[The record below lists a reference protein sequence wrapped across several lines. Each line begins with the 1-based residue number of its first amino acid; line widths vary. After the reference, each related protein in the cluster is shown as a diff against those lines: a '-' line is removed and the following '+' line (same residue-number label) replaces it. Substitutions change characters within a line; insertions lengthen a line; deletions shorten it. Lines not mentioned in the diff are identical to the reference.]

1 MPKLGNNLD
10 FNKNEA
16 QNITLHKLA
25 AAPSNPIN
33 GQMYY
38 NTVDK
43 KAYIYDGS
51 NWVDMTSQGKIYS
64 GTAPIVV
71 DNSKGTVSITTA
83 TKTASGAMSSTD
95 KTNLDGL
102 MDGTKKAKKAE
113 NADSADKVKNA
124 LTIKG
129 KANNIENSIGFDGS
143 EAKTIEFADGAFT
156 CTKNNS
162 ILNVSMPTLL
172 TDVGTDYKHKV
183 KLDNYGRVIG
193 YSNEVDIATTEKLGS
208 VKVGE
213 RLSITADGK
222 ISANLQSSN
231 DYTTAE
237 KNKLAGIE
245 DGAQKNPEHLPQ
257 TAGDII
263 SNASFATKNKVS
275 HYGDIFTGS
284 VEINAQSSEVIIDD
298 KATYDKIYNLSLQG
312 ARIYLYNSSGAFD
325 SANWTNTGENAVI
338 KITNFTTLSIGK
350 ENSADGVHYNIK
362 VSNGESTSGRVY
374 AISSTAFD
382 TADDS
387 YDYYYINDDN
397 IKTTSDVVI
406 QIPSDKD
413 CLFWGMGVN
422 YHTAVVRVYPKGS
435 NVSNTDVYYKV
446 KQTSGEGQCIIVH
459 DNGLPLRV
467 SGITAGDNI
476 SLEKTETS
484 VKISATVPNV
494 DNFLTSD
501 NIKAGNGIE
510 ITKSGK
516 DNTISAKPS
525 KLQFI
530 RAAYS
535 AAESSATAP
544 RAIFIVNDS
553 TTINT
558 QQFCVITLIAD
569 DINSIDAQST
579 VYVKINNELYG
590 LSTYKSATLAGSTCV
605 IDDLKTVKTPPR
617 GGTKNGVWEFIGV
630 LGKYTNPLVYQE
642 GNDNATIT
650 NVGDISIYP
659 TVVNLDDIS
668 INGYYYYDV
677 YHDYAEDNK
686 LDLNTLTNEGYYILS
701 GWDYNKVANYPT
713 DMSTQS
719 GMTGN
724 AWTVCVLEATSN
736 GSQKLLYRKYNNTIS
751 GGSIVCKTITEHAW
765 YRGRIESTF
774 TNWIYHKEEIKPSD
788 DIERTKGYHYI
799 NLEGYSEENK
809 FDFHNYFYSLL
820 ATVQNAEE
828 QFGNYVL
835 YYVYPNKTIN
845 APPATIYP
853 GQMLYATWSLNNMAT
868 QDASG
873 NYTDGAYVLKVKVG
887 DEWYSCGIINWDDND
902 GPVWSNWVRVLPTKA
917 DIGLGNVTNDA
928 QVKRSEMGVANGVA
942 TLDSNAKI
950 KTSQLP
956 DYLLGQLLYG
966 GTVTTGVVATLTDN
980 AKKRLG
986 TNNATITLTNDTSAI
1001 TGYKAN
1007 EGIFYI
1013 AQANFTF
1020 AGISYLIGDW
1030 VISNGAGWTKVD
1042 NTDSVTSVNGKIGTV
1057 VLSAGDVGAL
1067 PSNTTYVSSVAQGSE
1082 NGTIAVSVRGGAATN
1097 VKVKGLGTAAYKT
1110 TGKDTGNVPVIGGN
1124 LGQTANVPIVTNTSG
1139 ELVAH
1144 SSGALGA
1151 AAFKGVDT
1159 TPTANSNNLIT
1170 SGGVKTAI
1178 DAIPKGSVTSVG
1190 LTMPTGF
1197 KVTGSP
1203 ITTAGT
1209 LAVSLSDGYS
1219 LMRKKVF
1226 DITTSTAVDTGTA
1239 ATYTL
1244 THNLGTKDVSVTVR
1258 ETTSGEVVLTD
1269 MVASTD
1275 NAVKI
1280 IFSAKPIINYRVVII

>member
-51 NWVDMTSQGKIYS
+51 KWVDMTSQGKIYN

-71 DNSKGTVSITTA
+71 DNSNGTVSITIA
-83 TKTASGAMSSTD
+83 TKTASGAMSSID

-102 MDGTKKAKKAE
+102 IDGTKKAKKAE

-124 LTIKG
+124 LTLKG
-129 KANNIENSIGFDGS
+129 KANNIENSIDYDGS
-143 EAKTIEFADGAFT
+143 GAKTIEFADGAFT

-162 ILNVSMPTLL
+162 TLNVSMPTLL

-183 KLDNYGRVIG
+183 KLDSYGRVIG

-382 TADDS
+382 TADVY
-387 YDYYYINDDN
+387 YDYYYIEDNN

-406 QIPSDKD
+406 QIPSNED

-422 YHTAVVRVYPKGS
+422 YHTAVVRVYPKDS
-435 NVSNTDVYYKV
+435 NVSNTEVYYKV
-446 KQTSGEGQCIIVH
+446 KQTSGEGQCIVVH
-459 DNGLPLRV
+459 DNGIPLRA
-467 SGITAGDNI
+467 SSITAGNNI
-476 SLEKTETS
+476 SLEKTPTS

-544 RAIFIVNDS
+544 RAIFIVNDL

-558 QQFCVITLIAD
+558 QQFCVITLTAD
-569 DINSIDAQST
+569 DINSIDAQSE

-590 LSTYKSATLAGSTCV
+590 ISTYKSATVAGSTCV

-617 GGTKNGVWEFIGV
+617 RPDKNGVWEFIGEIGRWSTPIV
-630 LGKYTNPLVYQE
+630 FKD
-642 GNDNATIT
+642 GNDNVTIT
-650 NVGDISIYP
+650 EVGDIDIYP

-668 INGYYYYDV
+668 KNGYYYYDV
-677 YHDYAEDNK
+677 DGDYTKDNK
-686 LDLNTLTNEGYYILS
+686 LDLNTLTNPGYYVLDQ
-701 GWDYNKVANYPT
+701 WTEQKAANYP
-713 DMSTQS
+713 D
-719 GMTGN
+719 GMPSVAG
-724 AWTVCVLEATSN
+724 WMVCLLEVTSN
-736 GSQKLLYRKYNNTIS
+736 GSQKLLYRRYNNTLFGS
-751 GGSIVCKTITEHAW
+751 SIVCDSITEHAW
-765 YRGRIESTF
+765 YRSRVESTF
-774 TNWIYHKEEIKPSD
+774 LKWIYHKEEIKPSD

-809 FDFHNYFYSLL
+809 FDFHNYFHSLL
-820 ATVQNAEE
+820 GTTSVEE
-828 QFGNYVL
+828 EAFGNYVL
-835 YYVYPNKTIN
+835 YDVYPNNTIN

-853 GQMLYATWSLNNMAT
+853 GQMLYATWSVNNVNT
-868 QDASG
+868 EDASG

-887 DEWYSCGIINWDDND
+887 DEWYSCGIINYDDN
-902 GPVWSNWVRVLPTKA
+902 GPIWSNWVKVLPTKA

-986 TNNATITLTNDTSAI
+986 TNSVTITLTNDTSAI

-1057 VLSAGDVGAL
+1057 VLSAVDVGAL

-1082 NGTIAVSVRGGAATN
+1082 NGTIAVSVKGGTATN

-1110 TGKDTGNVPVIGGN
+1110 TGKDVGNVPVIGKN
-1124 LGQTANVPIVTNTSG
+1124 LGQTANVPVVTNTSG

-1226 DITTSTAVDTGTA
+1226 DITTSTAVDTGTT

-1244 THNLGTKDVSVTVR
+1244 THNLGTKDVCVTVR
-1258 ETTSGEVVLTD
+1258 ETTSGEIVLTD
-1269 MVASTD
+1269 IVAATD
-1275 NAVKI
+1275 NAIKI
-1280 IFSAKPIINYRVVII
+1280 IFSAKPTINYRVVII

>member
-51 NWVDMTSQGKIYS
+51 NWIDMTSQGKIYS

-71 DNSKGTVSITTA
+71 DNSKSTVSITTA

-102 MDGTKKAKKAE
+102 IDGTKKAKKAE

-124 LTIKG
+124 LTLKG
-129 KANNIENSIGFDGS
+129 KANNIENSIDYDGS
-143 EAKTIEFADGAFT
+143 GAKTIEFADGAFT

-162 ILNVSMPTLL
+162 TLNVSMPTLL

-183 KLDNYGRVIG
+183 KLDSYGRVIG

-406 QIPSDKD
+406 QIPSAKD
-413 CLFWGMGVN
+413 CLFWGICVN

-467 SGITAGDNI
+467 SGITAGNNI

-494 DNFLTSD
+494 DNFITSD

-516 DNTISAKPS
+516 DSTISATPS

-530 RAAYS
+530 MAGYS
-535 AAESSATAP
+535 EAESSTTAP
-544 RAIFIVNDS
+544 RAVFVVNGT
-553 TTINT
+553 TTINSS
-558 QQFCVITLIAD
+558 QLCVIRLGAD
-569 DINSIDAQST
+569 DINSINAQSK

-590 LSTYKSATLAGSTCV
+590 ISTYKSALVSNPCV
-605 IDDLKTVKTPPR
+605 IDDLKNVKSPPL
-617 GGTKNGVWEFIGV
+617 GGGKYGCWEFIGV
-630 LGKYTNPLVYQE
+630 IGIYSTPSVYQE
-642 GNDNATIT
+642 DGATIT
-650 NVGDISIYP
+650 KVGNITIYP
-659 TVVNLDDIS
+659 TVVNLDDIR

-677 YHDYAEDNK
+677 DDYTEDNK
-686 LDLNTLTNEGYYILS
+686 LDLNTLTNPGYYVLDQ
-701 GWDYNKVANYPT
+701 WNEQKAANYP
-713 DMSTQS
+713 D
-719 GMTGN
+719 GMPGV
-724 AWTVCVLEATSN
+724 AGWMVCLLEVTKN
-736 GSQKLLYRKYNNTIS
+736 GSQKLLYRVYNNTLS
-751 GGSIVCKTITEHAW
+751 GGSIVCKSITEHAW
-765 YRGRIESTF
+765 YRSRVESTF
-774 TNWIYHKEEIKPSD
+774 LNWIYHKEEIKPSD

-820 ATVQNAEE
+820 ATVQNYEE

-835 YYVYPNKTIN
+835 YFVYPDKTTN

-853 GQMLYATWSLNNMAT
+853 GQMLYATWSVNNVNT

-902 GPVWSNWVRVLPTKA
+902 GPIWSNWVKVLPTKA

-986 TNNATITLTNDTSAI
+986 TNNVTITLTNDTSAI

-1082 NGTIAVSVRGGAATN
+1082 NGTIAVSVKGGTAAN

-1110 TGKDTGNVPVIGGN
+1110 TGKDVGNVPVIGKN
-1124 LGQTANVPIVTNTSG
+1124 LGQTANVPVVTNTSG

-1144 SSGALGA
+1144 SNGALGA

-1226 DITTSTAVDTGTA
+1226 DITTSTAVDTGTT

-1244 THNLGTKDVSVTVR
+1244 AHNLGTKDVCVTVR
-1258 ETTSGEVVLTD
+1258 ETTSGEIVLTD
-1269 MVASTD
+1269 IVAATD
-1275 NAVKI
+1275 NAIKI
-1280 IFSAKPIINYRVVII
+1280 IFSAKPTINYRVVII

>member
-51 NWVDMTSQGKIYS
+51 KWVDMTSQGKIYN

-71 DNSKGTVSITTA
+71 DNSNGTVSITIA

-102 MDGTKKAKKAE
+102 IDGTKKAKKAE

-124 LTIKG
+124 LTLKG
-129 KANNIENSIGFDGS
+129 KANNIENSIDYDGS
-143 EAKTIEFADGAFT
+143 GAKTIEFADGAFT

-162 ILNVSMPTLL
+162 TLNVSMPTLL

-183 KLDNYGRVIG
+183 KLDSYGRVIG

-284 VEINAQSSEVIIDD
+284 VEINAQSSKVIIDD

-312 ARIYLYNSSGAFD
+312 TDIYLGYSNGTLNGS
-325 SANWTNTGENAVI
+325 NWTSTGENATVKIGTYWTLAI
-338 KITNFTTLSIGK
+338 KK
-350 ENSADGVHYNIK
+350 ENSSDGIHYNIT
-362 VSNGESTSGRVY
+362 VSNYSNTDATVY
-374 AISSTAFD
+374 AVSSTAFPASD
-382 TADDS
+382 VY
-387 YDYYYINDDN
+387 YDYYYIEDNN

-406 QIPSDKD
+406 QIPSAKD
-413 CLFWGMGVN
+413 CLFWGMCVN
-422 YHTAVVRVYPKGS
+422 YHTAVVSVYPKGS

-484 VKISATVPNV
+484 VKISAAVPSV

-501 NIKAGNGIE
+501 NIKAGDGVE

-516 DNTISAKPS
+516 DNTISANPS

-530 RAAYS
+530 SAAYS
-535 AAESSATAP
+535 ATESSTTAP
-544 RAIFIVNDS
+544 RAVFVVNDT

-558 QQFCVITLIAD
+558 QQLCVITLSAD
-569 DINSIDAQST
+569 DINSIDAQSK

-590 LSTYKSATLAGSTCV
+590 ISTYKSATLAGSTCV

-617 GGTKNGVWEFIGV
+617 RPDKNGVWEFIGEI
-630 LGKYTNPLVYQE
+630 GRWSTPIVYKE
-642 GNDNATIT
+642 NDTTIT
-650 NVGDISIYP
+650 EVGDIDIYP

-677 YHDYAEDNK
+677 YFDYTEDNK

-736 GSQKLLYRKYNNTIS
+736 GSQKLLYRKYNNTIL

-765 YRGRIESTF
+765 YRGRIESIF

-799 NLEGYSEENK
+799 NLGGYSEENK

-820 ATVQNAEE
+820 ATVQNYEE

-835 YYVYPNKTIN
+835 YYVDPDKTIN

-853 GQMLYATWSLNNMAT
+853 VQILYATWSVNNVNT

-1057 VLSAGDVGAL
+1057 VLSAVDVGAL

-1082 NGTIAVSVRGGAATN
+1082 NGTIAVSVKGGTATN

-1110 TGKDTGNVPVIGGN
+1110 TGKDVGNVPVIGKN
-1124 LGQTANVPIVTNTSG
+1124 LGQTANVPVVTNTSG

-1226 DITTSTAVDTGTA
+1226 DITTSTAADTGTT

-1244 THNLGTKDVSVTVR
+1244 AHNLGTKDVCVTVR
-1258 ETTSGEVVLTD
+1258 ETTSGEIVLTD
-1269 MVASTD
+1269 IVAATD
-1275 NAVKI
+1275 NAIKI
-1280 IFSAKPIINYRVVII
+1280 IFSAKPTINYRVVII

>member
-1 MPKLGNNLD
+1 M
-10 FNKNEA
+10 
-16 QNITLHKLA
+16 
-25 AAPSNPIN
+25 
-33 GQMYY
+33 
-38 NTVDK
+38 
-43 KAYIYDGS
+43 
-51 NWVDMTSQGKIYS
+51 
-64 GTAPIVV
+64 
-71 DNSKGTVSITTA
+71 
-83 TKTASGAMSSTD
+83 
-95 KTNLDGL
+95 
-102 MDGTKKAKKAE
+102 
-113 NADSADKVKNA
+113 
-124 LTIKG
+124 
-129 KANNIENSIGFDGS
+129 
-143 EAKTIEFADGAFT
+143 
-156 CTKNNS
+156 
-162 ILNVSMPTLL
+162 
-172 TDVGTDYKHKV
+172 
-183 KLDNYGRVIG
+183 
-193 YSNEVDIATTEKLGS
+193 
-208 VKVGE
+208 
-213 RLSITADGK
+213 
-222 ISANLQSSN
+222 
-231 DYTTAE
+231 
-237 KNKLAGIE
+237 
-245 DGAQKNPEHLPQ
+245 
-257 TAGDII
+257 
-263 SNASFATKNKVS
+263 
-275 HYGDIFTGS
+275 
-284 VEINAQSSEVIIDD
+284 
-298 KATYDKIYNLSLQG
+298 QG

-382 TADDS
+382 TADVY
-387 YDYYYINDDN
+387 YDYYYIEDNN

-406 QIPSDKD
+406 QIPSAKD
-413 CLFWGMGVN
+413 CLFWGMCVN
-422 YHTAVVRVYPKGS
+422 YHTAVVSVYPKGS

-494 DNFLTSD
+494 DNFITSD

-510 ITKSGK
+510 ITKNGK
-516 DNTISAKPS
+516 DSTISAKPS

-544 RAIFIVNDS
+544 RAIFIVNDL

-558 QQFCVITLIAD
+558 QQFCVITLTAD
-569 DINSIDAQST
+569 DINSIDAQSE
-579 VYVKINNELYG
+579 VYVKINNELYEI
-590 LSTYKSATLAGSTCV
+590 STYKSATVVGSTCV

-617 GGTKNGVWEFIGV
+617 GGQKNGVWEFTGV
-630 LGKYTNPLVYQE
+630 ISKYSTPIISKD

-650 NVGDISIYP
+650 KVGNISIYP

-677 YHDYAEDNK
+677 NGDYTEDNK
-686 LDLNTLTNEGYYILS
+686 LDLNTLTNKGYYVLDN
-701 GWDYNKVANYPT
+701 WTEQKAANYP
-713 DMSTQS
+713 D
-719 GMTGN
+719 GMPVVAG
-724 AWTVCVLEATSN
+724 WMVCLLEVTSN
-736 GSQKLLYRKYNNTIS
+736 GSQKLLYRRYNNTLFGS
-751 GGSIVCKTITEHAW
+751 SIVCESITEHAW
-765 YRGRIESTF
+765 YRSRVESTF
-774 TNWIYHKEEIKPSD
+774 LKWIYHKEEIKPSD

-820 ATVQNAEE
+820 ETVQNGEE

-835 YYVYPNKTIN
+835 YYVYPNNTIN
-845 APPATIYP
+845 APPATIYQ
-853 GQMLYATWSLNNMAT
+853 GQILYATWSVNNVNT
-868 QDASG
+868 EDASG

-887 DEWYSCGIINWDDND
+887 DEWYSCGIIKWDDN
-902 GPVWSNWVRVLPTKA
+902 GPIWSNWVKVLPTKA

-986 TNNATITLTNDTSAI
+986 TNSVTITLTNDTSAI

-1057 VLSAGDVGAL
+1057 VLSAVDVGAL

-1082 NGTIAVSVRGGAATN
+1082 NGTIAVSVKGGTATN

-1110 TGKDTGNVPVIGGN
+1110 TGKDVGNVPVIGKN
-1124 LGQTANVPIVTNTSG
+1124 LGQTANVPVVTNTSG

-1226 DITTSTAVDTGTA
+1226 DITTSTAADTGTT

-1244 THNLGTKDVSVTVR
+1244 AHNLGTKDVCVTVR
-1258 ETTSGEVVLTD
+1258 ETTSGEIVLTD
-1269 MVASTD
+1269 IVAATD
-1275 NAVKI
+1275 NAIKI
-1280 IFSAKPIINYRVVII
+1280 IFSAKPTINYRVVII

>member
-25 AAPSNPIN
+25 AVPSNPIN

-51 NWVDMTSQGKIYS
+51 KWVDMTSQGKIYN

-71 DNSKGTVSITTA
+71 DNSNGTVSITIA

-102 MDGTKKAKKAE
+102 IDGTKKAKKAE

-124 LTIKG
+124 LTLKG
-129 KANNIENSIGFDGS
+129 KANNIENSIDYDGS
-143 EAKTIEFADGAFT
+143 GAKTIEFADGAFT

-162 ILNVSMPTLL
+162 TLNVSMPTLL

-183 KLDNYGRVIG
+183 KLDSYGRVIG

-362 VSNGESTSGRVY
+362 VSNGEITDKWIY

-382 TADDS
+382 TSDS

-397 IKTTSDVVI
+397 IKITSDVVI

-446 KQTSGEGQCIIVH
+446 KQTSGEGQCIVVH

-467 SGITAGDNI
+467 SGITAGNNI
-476 SLEKTETS
+476 SLEKTKTS

-494 DNFLTSD
+494 DNFITSD

-516 DNTISAKPS
+516 DSTISAIPS

-530 RAAYS
+530 MAGYS
-535 AAESSATAP
+535 ETESSTTAP
-544 RAIFIVNDS
+544 RAVFVVNGT
-553 TTINT
+553 TTINSS
-558 QQFCVITLIAD
+558 QLCVFRLGAD

-590 LSTYKSATLAGSTCV
+590 ISTYKSVTTVDV
-605 IDDLKTVKTPPR
+605 IDDLKNVKTPPR
-617 GGTKNGVWEFIGV
+617 GGTKNGWWEFIGV
-630 LGKYTNPLVYQE
+630 LGKYNSPLVHTE

-650 NVGDISIYP
+650 KVGEISIYP

-677 YHDYAEDNK
+677 YHDYTKDNK

-701 GWDYNKVANYPT
+701 GWDYDKVANYPT

-719 GMTGN
+719 GMWGN

-736 GSQKLLYRKYNNTIS
+736 GSQKLLYRAYNTTIS
-751 GGSIVCKTITEHAW
+751 GGSFTCKSVTEHAW
-765 YRGRIESTF
+765 YRGRVESTF
-774 TNWIYHKEEIKPSD
+774 LNWIYHKEEIKPSD

-820 ATVQNAEE
+820 ATVQNYEE

-835 YYVYPNKTIN
+835 YFVYPDKTTN

-853 GQMLYATWSLNNMAT
+853 GQMLYATWSVNNVNT

-902 GPVWSNWVRVLPTKA
+902 GPIWSNWVKVLPTKA

-986 TNNATITLTNDTSAI
+986 TTNATITLTNDTSAI

-1082 NGTIAVSVRGGAATN
+1082 NGTIAVSVKGGTATN

-1110 TGKDTGNVPVIGGN
+1110 TGKDVGNVPVIGKN
-1124 LGQTANVPIVTNTSG
+1124 LGQTANVPVVTNTSG

-1226 DITTSTAVDTGTA
+1226 DITTSTAADTGTT

-1244 THNLGTKDVSVTVR
+1244 AHNLGTKDVCVTVR
-1258 ETTSGEVVLTD
+1258 ETTSGEIVLTD
-1269 MVASTD
+1269 IVAATD
-1275 NAVKI
+1275 NAIKI
-1280 IFSAKPIINYRVVII
+1280 IFSAKPTINYRVVII

>member
-43 KAYIYDGS
+43 KAYIYDGN
-51 NWVDMTSQGKIYS
+51 NWVDMTSQGKIYN
-64 GTAPIVV
+64 GTAPIVI

-102 MDGTKKAKKAE
+102 IDGTKKAKKAE

-129 KANNIENSIGFDGS
+129 KANSIENLIDFNGS

-162 ILNVSMPTLL
+162 TLNVSMPTLL

-183 KLDNYGRVIG
+183 KLDSYGRVIG

-213 RLSITADGK
+213 RLSITAEGK

-284 VEINAQSSEVIIDD
+284 VEINAQSSKVIIDD

-312 ARIYLYNSSGAFD
+312 TDIYLAYSNGTLNG
-325 SANWTNTGENAVI
+325 ANWTSTGENATV
-338 KITNFTTLSIGK
+338 KIGTYWTLSIKK
-350 ENSADGVHYNIK
+350 ENSSDGIHYNIT
-362 VSNGESTSGRVY
+362 VRNGSPYDETIY
-374 AISSTAFD
+374 AVSSTAFPAND
-382 TADDS
+382 VY
-387 YDYYYINDDN
+387 YDYYYIEDN
-397 IKTTSDVVI
+397 NITTTSDVVI
-406 QIPSDKD
+406 QIPSAKD
-413 CLFWGMGVN
+413 CLFWGMCVN
-422 YHTAVVRVYPKGS
+422 HHTAVVSVYPKGS

-446 KQTSGEGQCIIVH
+446 KQTSGEGQCIVVH

-484 VKISATVPNV
+484 VKISATVPSV
-494 DNFLTSD
+494 DNFITSD

-516 DNTISAKPS
+516 DSTISATPS
-525 KLQFI
+525 KLQHI
-530 RAAYS
+530 LAGYS
-535 AAESSATAP
+535 EAESSTTAP
-544 RAIFIVNDS
+544 RAVFVVNDT
-553 TTINT
+553 TTINP
-558 QQFCVITLIAD
+558 QQLCVIRLGAD
-569 DINSIDAQST
+569 DINSINAQSK

-590 LSTYKSATLAGSTCV
+590 ISTYKSALVSNPCV
-605 IDDLKTVKTPPR
+605 IDDLKNVKSSPL
-617 GGTKNGVWEFIGV
+617 GSGKYGCWEFIGV
-630 LGKYTNPLVYQE
+630 IGIYSTPSVYQE
-642 GNDNATIT
+642 DGATIT
-650 NVGDISIYP
+650 KVGDITIYP
-659 TVVNLDDIS
+659 TVVNLDDIR

-677 YHDYAEDNK
+677 DGDYTKDNK
-686 LDLNTLTNEGYYILS
+686 LDLNTLTNPGYYVLDQ
-701 GWDYNKVANYPT
+701 WNEQKAANYP
-713 DMSTQS
+713 D
-719 GMTGN
+719 GMPGV
-724 AWTVCVLEATSN
+724 AGWMVCLLEVTKN
-736 GSQKLLYRKYNNTIS
+736 GSQKLLYRVYNNTLS
-751 GGSIVCKTITEHAW
+751 GGSIVCKSITEHAW
-765 YRGRIESTF
+765 YRSRIESTF

-799 NLEGYSEENK
+799 NLAGYSEENK

-820 ATVQNAEE
+820 GTTSVEE
-828 QFGNYVL
+828 EAFGNYVL
-835 YYVYPNKTIN
+835 YDVEPNKIIN
-845 APPATIYP
+845 APPATIYRV
-853 GQMLYATWSLNNMAT
+853 QTLYATWSVNNVDI

-873 NYTDGAYVLKVKVG
+873 NYTDGSYVLKVKVG
-887 DEWYSCGIINWDDND
+887 DEWYSCGIINFDDN
-902 GPVWSNWVRVLPTKA
+902 GPLWSNWVKVLPTKA

-956 DYLLGQLLYG
+956 DYLLGQVLYG

-986 TNNATITLTNDTSAI
+986 TNNVTITLTNDTSAI

-1030 VISNGAGWTKVD
+1030 LISNGSAWTKID
-1042 NTDSVTSVNGKIGTV
+1042 NTDAVTGVKGDKEDNYRIGNVNITP
-1057 VLSAGDVGAL
+1057 ANIGAL

-1082 NGTIAVSVRGGAATN
+1082 NGTIAVSVKGGTAAN

-1110 TGKDTGNVPVIGGN
+1110 TGKDIGNVPVIGEN
-1124 LGQTANVPIVTNTSG
+1124 LGQTANVPVVTNTSG

-1226 DITTSTAVDTGTA
+1226 DITTTTAVDTGTT

-1244 THNLGTKDVSVTVR
+1244 AHNLGTKDVCVTVR
-1258 ETTSGEVVLTD
+1258 ETTSGEIVLTD
-1269 MVASTD
+1269 IVAATD
-1275 NAVKI
+1275 NAIKI
-1280 IFSAKPIINYRVVII
+1280 IFSAKPTINYRVVII

>member
-71 DNSKGTVSITTA
+71 DNSKGTVSITAA

-222 ISANLQSSN
+222 ISADLQSSN

-263 SNASFATKNKVS
+263 SNASFSTKNKVL
-275 HYGDIFTGS
+275 HYGDIFTGD
-284 VEINAQSSEVIIDD
+284 VEINSTGTVAIMND
-298 KATYDKIYNLSLQG
+298 KATYEKIYNLSLQG
-312 ARIYLYNSSGAFD
+312 ARIYLYNSHGVWD
-325 SANWTNTGENAVI
+325 SANWKSTGENAYI
-338 KITNFTTLSIGK
+338 DITNFTTLSIEK
-350 ENSADGVHYNIK
+350 KNYTDGVHYNIN
-362 VSNGESTSGRVY
+362 VSNDGNTDLWLY

-382 TADDS
+382 TADEA

-406 QIPSDKD
+406 QIPSNED

-422 YHTAVVRVYPKGS
+422 YHTAVVRVYPKDS
-435 NVSNTDVYYKV
+435 NVSNTEVYYKV
-446 KQTSGEGQCIIVH
+446 KQTSGEGQCIVVH
-459 DNGLPLRV
+459 DNGLPLRA
-467 SGITAGDNI
+467 SGITAGNNI
-476 SLEKTETS
+476 SLEKTPTS

-530 RAAYS
+530 RAGYS
-535 AAESSATAP
+535 AEESSTTAQ
-544 RAIFIVNDS
+544 RAVFVVND
-553 TTINT
+553 TITINT
-558 QQFCVITLIAD
+558 QQLCVITLGAN
-569 DINSIDAQST
+569 DINSIDAQSE
-579 VYVKINNELYG
+579 VYVKINNELYEI
-590 LSTYKSATLAGSTCV
+590 STYKSANLAGSTCV

-617 GGTKNGVWEFIGV
+617 RPDKDGVWKFIGA
-630 LGKYTNPLVYQE
+630 LGRYTKPIVSLDV
-642 GNDNATIT
+642 TT
-650 NVGDISIYP
+650 VGYINIYP

-677 YHDYAEDNK
+677 YNDYTKDNK
-686 LDLNTLTNEGYYILS
+686 LDLNTLTNEGYYVLS
-701 GWDYNKVANYPT
+701 GWEYENVANYPT
-713 DMSTQS
+713 DMQTQS
-719 GMTGN
+719 GMPGR
-724 AWTVCVLEATSN
+724 AWTVCLLEVTSN
-736 GSQKLLYRKYNNTIS
+736 GRQKLLYRDYNDTIS
-751 GGSIVCKTITEHAW
+751 GGSFVCKSITEHAW
-765 YRGRIESTF
+765 YRSRIESTF
-774 TNWIYHKEEIKPSD
+774 LNWIYHKEEIKPSD
-788 DIERTKGYHYI
+788 DIERTKAYHYI
-799 NLEGYSEENK
+799 NLEGYSDENK

-820 ATVQNAEE
+820 GATSVLEE
-828 QFGNYVL
+828 VFGNYVL
-835 YYVYPNKTIN
+835 YNVDPNKTIN
-845 APPATIYP
+845 APPATIYS
-853 GQMLYATWSLNNMAT
+853 GQMLYATWSVNNVNSI

-873 NYTDGAYVLKVKVG
+873 NYIDGVYVLKVKVG
-887 DEWYSCGIINWDDND
+887 DEWYSCGIINWNENE
-902 GPVWSNWVRVLPTKA
+902 GPVWSNWVKVLPTKA

-1082 NGTIAVSVRGGAATN
+1082 NGTIAVSVRGGTATN

-1124 LGQTANVPIVTNTSG
+1124 LGQTANVPVVTNTSG

-1258 ETTSGEVVLTD
+1258 ETTSGEIVLTD
-1269 MVASTD
+1269 IIAATD
-1275 NAVKI
+1275 NAIKV
-1280 IFSAKPIINYRVVII
+1280 IFSAKPTINYRVVII

>member
-71 DNSKGTVSITTA
+71 DNSKSTVSITTA

-102 MDGTKKAKKAE
+102 IDGTKKAKKAE

-129 KANNIENSIGFDGS
+129 KANNIENLIDFNGS

-162 ILNVSMPTLL
+162 TLNVSMPTLL

-183 KLDNYGRVIG
+183 KLDTYGRVIG

-382 TADDS
+382 TADVY
-387 YDYYYINDDN
+387 YDYYYIEDNN

-525 KLQFI
+525 ELQYIFA
-530 RAAYS
+530 RYS
-535 AAESSATAP
+535 ETESSTTAP
-544 RAIFIVNDS
+544 RAVFVVNGT

-558 QQFCVITLIAD
+558 QQFCVIRLGAD
-569 DINSIDAQST
+569 DINSINAQSK
-579 VYVKINNELYG
+579 VYVKINNELYSI
-590 LSTYKSATLAGSTCV
+590 STYKSVVGGDRCV
-605 IDDLKTVKTPPR
+605 IDDLKTVKSTQ
-617 GGTKNGVWEFIGV
+617 GGRKDGAWQFIGV
-630 LGKYTNPLVYQE
+630 IGIYSTPSVYQE
-642 GNDNATIT
+642 DGATIT
-650 NVGDISIYP
+650 VVGDIDIYP

-677 YHDYAEDNK
+677 DGDYTKDNK
-686 LDLNTLTNEGYYILS
+686 LDLNTLTNPGYYVLDQ
-701 GWDYNKVANYPT
+701 WTEQKAANYP
-713 DMSTQS
+713 D
-719 GMTGN
+719 GMPRVAG
-724 AWTVCVLEATSN
+724 WMVCLLEVTSD
-736 GSQKLLYRKYNNTIS
+736 GSQKLLYRNYNNTIS

-765 YRGRIESTF
+765 YRDRIESTF

-788 DIERTKGYHYI
+788 DIERTKAYHYI

-809 FDFHNYFYSLL
+809 FDFHNYFHSLL
-820 ATVQNAEE
+820 GATSVEAEA
-828 QFGNYVL
+828 FGNYVL
-835 YYVYPNKTIN
+835 YDVDPNKTIN

-853 GQMLYATWSLNNMAT
+853 LQTLYATWSVNNVDT

-873 NYTDGAYVLKVKVG
+873 NHIGGAYVLKVKVG

-902 GPVWSNWVRVLPTKA
+902 GPIWSNWVRVLPTKA

-986 TNNATITLTNDTSAI
+986 TNSVTITLTNDTSAI

-1082 NGTIAVSVRGGAATN
+1082 NGTIAVSVKGGTAAN

-1110 TGKDTGNVPVIGGN
+1110 TGKDVGNVPVIGKN
-1124 LGQTANVPIVTNTSG
+1124 LGQTANVPVVTNTSG

-1209 LAVSLSDGYS
+1209 LAISLSDGYS

-1226 DITTSTAVDTGTA
+1226 DITTSTAADTGTT

-1244 THNLGTKDVSVTVR
+1244 AHNLGTKDVCVTVR
-1258 ETTSGEVVLTD
+1258 ETTSGEIVLTD
-1269 MVASTD
+1269 IVAATD
-1275 NAVKI
+1275 NAIKI
-1280 IFSAKPIINYRVVII
+1280 IFSAKPTINYRVVII

>member
-102 MDGTKKAKKAE
+102 IDGTKKAKKAE

-124 LTIKG
+124 LTLKG
-129 KANNIENSIGFDGS
+129 KANNIENSIDFDGS
-143 EAKTIEFADGAFT
+143 GAKTIEFADGALT
-156 CTKNNS
+156 CTKNNNT
-162 ILNVSMPTLL
+162 LNVSMPTLL

-183 KLDNYGRVIG
+183 KLDSYGRVIG

-231 DYTTAE
+231 DYTTTE

-245 DGAQKNPEHLPQ
+245 NGAQKNPEHLPQ

-284 VEINAQSSEVIIDD
+284 VEINAQSSKVIIDD

-312 ARIYLYNSSGAFD
+312 TDIYLGYSNGTLNG
-325 SANWTNTGENAVI
+325 ANWTSTGENATVKIGTYWTLAI
-338 KITNFTTLSIGK
+338 KK
-350 ENSADGVHYNIK
+350 ENSSDGIHYNIT
-362 VSNGESTSGRVY
+362 VRNDSNTDETVY
-374 AISSTAFD
+374 AVSSTAFPASD
-382 TADDS
+382 VY

-406 QIPSDKD
+406 QIPAAKD
-413 CLFWGMGVN
+413 CLFWGMCVN
-422 YHTAVVRVYPKGS
+422 YHTAVVSVYPKGS

-484 VKISATVPNV
+484 VKISAAVPNV
-494 DNFLTSD
+494 DNFITSD

-516 DNTISAKPS
+516 DSTISAKPS

-530 RAAYS
+530 MAGYS
-535 AAESSATAP
+535 ETESSTTAP
-544 RAIFIVNDS
+544 RAVFVVND
-553 TTINT
+553 TITINS
-558 QQFCVITLIAD
+558 QQLCVIRLGAD
-569 DINSIDAQST
+569 DINSIDAQSK

-590 LSTYKSATLAGSTCV
+590 ISTYKSALLAGSTCV

-617 GGTKNGVWEFIGV
+617 RPDKNGCWEFIGSI
-630 LGKYTNPLVYQE
+630 GRYTNPNVYQE
-642 GNDNATIT
+642 DGATIT
-650 NVGDISIYP
+650 EVGDIDIYP

-677 YHDYAEDNK
+677 YDDYTEDNK

-724 AWTVCVLEATSN
+724 ARTVCVLEATSN
-736 GSQKLLYRKYNNTIS
+736 GSQKLLYRKYNNTVS

-765 YRGRIESTF
+765 YRGRVESTF

-1042 NTDSVTSVNGKIGTV
+1042 NTDSVTSVNGKIGAV

-1082 NGTIAVSVRGGAATN
+1082 NGTIAVSVRGGTATN

-1124 LGQTANVPIVTNTSG
+1124 LGQTANVPIVTNASG

-1190 LTMPTGF
+1190 LSMPTGF
-1197 KVTGSP
+1197 SVTGSP
-1203 ITTAGT
+1203 ISTAGT
-1209 LAVSLSDGYS
+1209 FAVSLSEGYS

-1226 DITTSTAVDTGTA
+1226 DITTSTAVDTGTT

-1258 ETTSGEVVLTD
+1258 ETTSGEIILTD
-1269 MVASTD
+1269 IIASTN
-1275 NAVKI
+1275 NAIKV
-1280 IFSAKPIINYRVVII
+1280 IFSAKPTINYRVVII

>member
-102 MDGTKKAKKAE
+102 IDGTKKAKKAE

-129 KANNIENSIGFDGS
+129 KANNIENSIDFDGS
-143 EAKTIEFADGAFT
+143 GAKTIEFADGALT
-156 CTKNNS
+156 CTKNNN

-183 KLDNYGRVIG
+183 KLDSYGRVIG

-275 HYGDIFTGS
+275 HYGDIFTGN
-284 VEINAQSSEVIIDD
+284 VEIGSNGSVVIMDD
-298 KATYDKIYNLSLQG
+298 KATYEKIYNLSLQG
-312 ARIYLYNSSGAFD
+312 ANIYLSYSNGTLNG
-325 SANWTNTGENAVI
+325 ANWTSTGENATV
-338 KITNFTTLSIGK
+338 KIGTYWTLSIKK

-362 VSNGESTSGRVY
+362 VSNGDSTNRQVY
-374 AISSTAFD
+374 AISSAAFD
-382 TADDS
+382 ASDE
-387 YDYYYINDDN
+387 YFDYYYINDDN

-406 QIPSDKD
+406 QIPSAKD
-413 CLFWGMGVN
+413 CLFLGMCVN
-422 YHTAVVRVYPKGS
+422 YHTAVVRVYPKNS

-446 KQTSGEGQCIIVH
+446 KQTSGEGQCIVVH

-484 VKISATVPNV
+484 VKISAAVPSV

-501 NIKAGNGIE
+501 NIKAGDGIE

-544 RAIFIVNDS
+544 RAIFIVNDL

-558 QQFCVITLIAD
+558 QQFCVITLTAD
-569 DINSIDAQST
+569 DINSIDAQSE
-579 VYVKINNELYG
+579 VYVKINNELYEI
-590 LSTYKSATLAGSTCV
+590 STYKSATVVGSTCV

-617 GGTKNGVWEFIGV
+617 GGQKNGVWEFTGV
-630 LGKYTNPLVYQE
+630 ISKYSTPIISKD

-650 NVGDISIYP
+650 KVGNISIYP

-677 YHDYAEDNK
+677 NGDYTEDNK
-686 LDLNTLTNEGYYILS
+686 LDLNTLTNKGYYVLDN
-701 GWDYNKVANYPT
+701 WTEQKAANYP
-713 DMSTQS
+713 D
-719 GMTGN
+719 GMPVVAG
-724 AWTVCVLEATSN
+724 WMVCLLEVTSN
-736 GSQKLLYRKYNNTIS
+736 GSQKLLYRRYNNTLFGS
-751 GGSIVCKTITEHAW
+751 SIVCESITEHAW
-765 YRGRIESTF
+765 YRSRVESTF
-774 TNWIYHKEEIKPSD
+774 LKWIYHKEEIKPSD

-820 ATVQNAEE
+820 ETVQNGEE

-835 YYVYPNKTIN
+835 YYVYPNNTIN
-845 APPATIYP
+845 APPATIYQ
-853 GQMLYATWSLNNMAT
+853 GQILYATWSVNNVNT
-868 QDASG
+868 EDASG

-887 DEWYSCGIINWDDND
+887 DEWYSCGIIKWDDN
-902 GPVWSNWVRVLPTKA
+902 GPIWSNWVKVLPTKA

-986 TNNATITLTNDTSAI
+986 TNSVTITLTNDTSAI

-1057 VLSAGDVGAL
+1057 VLSAVDVGAL
-1067 PSNTTYVSSVAQGSE
+1067 SSNTTYVSSVAQGSE
-1082 NGTIAVSVRGGAATN
+1082 NGTIAVSVKGGTATN

-1110 TGKDTGNVPVIGGN
+1110 TGKDVGNVPVIGKN
-1124 LGQTANVPIVTNTSG
+1124 LGQTANVPVVTNTSG

>member
-51 NWVDMTSQGKIYS
+51 NWVDMTSQGKIYN

-71 DNSKGTVSITTA
+71 DNSKGTISITPA

-102 MDGTKKAKKAE
+102 IDGTKKAKKAE

-129 KANNIENSIGFDGS
+129 KANSIENLIDFNGS

-162 ILNVSMPTLL
+162 TLNVSMPTLL

-183 KLDNYGRVIG
+183 KLDSYGRVIG

-263 SNASFATKNKVS
+263 SNASFATKNKVLC
-275 HYGDIFTGS
+275 YGDIFTGS
-284 VEINAQSSEVIIDD
+284 VEINAGGSKAIIDD
-298 KATYDKIYNLSLQG
+298 KATYEKIYNLSLQG
-312 ARIYLYNSSGAFD
+312 ARIYLRNSSGTFD

-338 KITNFTTLSIGK
+338 KITNFTTLSIKK
-350 ENSADGVHYNIK
+350 ESHTDGVHYNII
-362 VSNGESTSGRVY
+362 VSNGDSVDMWIY

-382 TADDS
+382 TSDY

-397 IKTTSDVVI
+397 IKITSDVVI

-435 NVSNTDVYYKV
+435 NVSNTEVYYKV
-446 KQTSGEGQCIIVH
+446 KQTSGEGQCIVVH

-476 SLEKTETS
+476 SLEKTETT
-484 VKISATVPNV
+484 VKISAAVPNV
-494 DNFLTSD
+494 DNFITSD

-516 DNTISAKPS
+516 DSTISAKPS

-544 RAIFIVNDS
+544 RAIFIVNDL

-558 QQFCVITLIAD
+558 QQFCVITLTAD
-569 DINSIDAQST
+569 DINSIDAQSE
-579 VYVKINNELYG
+579 VYVKINNELYEI
-590 LSTYKSATLAGSTCV
+590 STYKSATVVGSTCV

-617 GGTKNGVWEFIGV
+617 GGQKNGVWEFTGV
-630 LGKYTNPLVYQE
+630 ISKYSTPIISKD

-650 NVGDISIYP
+650 TVGNISIYP

-677 YHDYAEDNK
+677 NGDYTEDNK
-686 LDLNTLTNEGYYILS
+686 LDLNTLTNKGYYVLDN
-701 GWDYNKVANYPT
+701 WTEQKAANYP
-713 DMSTQS
+713 D
-719 GMTGN
+719 GMPVVAG
-724 AWTVCVLEATSN
+724 WMVCLLEVTSN
-736 GSQKLLYRKYNNTIS
+736 GSQKLLYRRYNNTLFGS
-751 GGSIVCKTITEHAW
+751 SIVCESITEHAW
-765 YRGRIESTF
+765 YRSRVESTF
-774 TNWIYHKEEIKPSD
+774 LKWIYHKEEIKPSD

-820 ATVQNAEE
+820 ETVQNGEE

-835 YYVYPNKTIN
+835 YYVYPNNTIN
-845 APPATIYP
+845 APPATIYQ
-853 GQMLYATWSLNNMAT
+853 GQILYATWSVNNVNT
-868 QDASG
+868 EDASG

-887 DEWYSCGIINWDDND
+887 DEWYSCGIIKWDDN
-902 GPVWSNWVRVLPTKA
+902 GPIWSNWVKVLPTKA

-966 GTVTTGVVATLTDN
+966 GTVAIGVVATLTDN

-1082 NGTIAVSVRGGAATN
+1082 NGTIAVSVKGGTATN

-1110 TGKDTGNVPVIGGN
+1110 TGKDVGNVPVIGKN
-1124 LGQTANVPIVTNTSG
+1124 LGQTANVPVVTNTSG

-1144 SSGALGA
+1144 SSGALGV

-1159 TPTANSNNLIT
+1159 TPTADSNNLIT

-1226 DITTSTAVDTGTA
+1226 DITTSTAADTGTT

-1244 THNLGTKDVSVTVR
+1244 AHNLGTKDVCVTVR

-1269 MVASTD
+1269 IVAATD
-1275 NAVKI
+1275 NAIKI
-1280 IFSAKPIINYRVVII
+1280 IFSAKPTINYRVVII